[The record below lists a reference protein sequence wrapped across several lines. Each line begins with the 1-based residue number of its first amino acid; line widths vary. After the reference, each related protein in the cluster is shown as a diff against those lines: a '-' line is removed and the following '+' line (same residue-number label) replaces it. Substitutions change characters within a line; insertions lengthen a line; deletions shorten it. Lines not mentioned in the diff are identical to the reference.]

1 MCGLNKTQS
10 ALVRVEKSS
19 GRRGVL
25 RKGVLLARLPL
36 LPGAP
41 EDAAM
46 GEAKGDSG
54 ESSEEEET
62 LAAVRL

>member
-1 MCGLNKTQS
+1 M
-10 ALVRVEKSS
+10 RVEKSS

-36 LPGAP
+36 LPTAVP
-41 EDAAM
+41 EVAAM

>member
-1 MCGLNKTQS
+1 M
-10 ALVRVEKSS
+10 RVEKSS

-41 EDAAM
+41 EEEVAAM

>member
-1 MCGLNKTQS
+1 M
-10 ALVRVEKSS
+10 VRVEKSS

-36 LPGAP
+36 LPTAP
-41 EDAAM
+41 EVVAM